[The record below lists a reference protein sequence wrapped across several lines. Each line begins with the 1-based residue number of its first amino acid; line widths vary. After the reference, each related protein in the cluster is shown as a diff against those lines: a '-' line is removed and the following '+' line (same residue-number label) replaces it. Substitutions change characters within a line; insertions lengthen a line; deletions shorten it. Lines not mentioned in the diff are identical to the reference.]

1 MNIFKLTVI
10 FLNIIVFIFFV
21 NIWKNIKS
29 YYLNKIIK
37 ENSEKITDR
46 QYWVDLMYKIS
57 FPLLY
62 SLSKGE
68 LKKLMP
74 VEKNEKAKGNEH
86 FTYLEA
92 LGRLLCGISPWLE
105 SKESS
110 RRENKIKEKLKI
122 LIMKSIHNAVNPL
135 SPDYMTFSGKYGK
148 QPLVDAAFLAQAF
161 IRSPKILWGELNK
174 ETKKM
179 IISEMRKTRKI
190 SPYQSN
196 WLMFTAMIETFFL
209 NIGEQYN
216 EKPIYYALNEHEKW
230 YKGDGIYGD
239 GPEFHWDYYN
249 SYVIQP
255 MILDI
260 SQIMLKKKMKNIN
273 FEKYLNRSKRYAC
286 ILERL
291 ISPEGTYPPIG
302 RSLAYR
308 MGAFHLLS
316 QISLMKKLPKNI
328 SPAQVRCAL
337 TAVIKKQMSTFGT
350 FDNNGWLKIG
360 FNGHQMNIGEMY
372 ISTGSLYLCSV
383 IFLPLGLP
391 ETDEF
396 WNSPKELWTQKK
408 AWQGKE
414 FPIDSNL

>member
-1 MNIFKLTVI
+1 MNIFKLTFI

-29 YYLNKIIK
+29 YYVNKIIK

>member
-1 MNIFKLTVI
+1 MNIFKLTFI

-29 YYLNKIIK
+29 YYVNKIIK

-249 SYVIQP
+249 SFVIQP
-255 MILDI
+255 MIIDI
-260 SQIMLKKKMKNIN
+260 SQIMLKNKIL
-273 FEKYLNRSKRYAC
+273 EKYLNRSKRYAC

>member
-1 MNIFKLTVI
+1 MNTIKLTFI
-10 FLNIIVFIFFV
+10 YLNFIIFIFFIS
-21 NIWKNIKS
+21 IWKNIKS
-29 YYLNKIIK
+29 FYINKIIK
-37 ENSEKITDR
+37 IKSEKITDR

-62 SLSKGE
+62 TLSKGE

-74 VEKNEKAKGNEH
+74 VEKKEKAYGFEH
-86 FTYLEA
+86 FTYLEG

-105 SKESS
+105 SNESS
-110 RRENKIKEKLKI
+110 RREIKIKEKLKI
-122 LIMKSIHNAVNPL
+122 LALKSIHNAVNPL

-161 IRSPKILWGELNK
+161 IRSPKILWGELDK
-174 ETKKM
+174 ETQKM

-190 SPYQSN
+190 SPYFTN

-260 SQIMLKKKMKNIN
+260 SKIMLKKKMKNIN
-273 FEKYLNRSKRYAC
+273 FEKYLNRSMRYES

-337 TAVIKKQMSTFGT
+337 TV
-350 FDNNGWLKIG
+350 
-360 FNGHQMNIGEMY
+360 
-372 ISTGSLYLCSV
+372 
-383 IFLPLGLP
+383 
-391 ETDEF
+391 
-396 WNSPKELWTQKK
+396 
-408 AWQGKE
+408 
-414 FPIDSNL
+414 